1 MHLLISRVKNVLV
14 TGGASGIGR
23 ETSYRFAQTGRWN
36 VASID
41 KKEFSL
47 DHPNIEEHICDITS
61 DSSVSRLSKEVEDTR
76 LDCLVNNAGISLYGS
91 VEDASISDMKSLYE
105 VNVFGIKR
113 MFDAFSDDL
122 IETEGTI
129 VNISSLQGQF
139 GTAGRGIYS
148 SSKHSV
154 RGISDAL
161 RNELRPLGVDVAI
174 IEPGAVDTSLR
185 ENYTINEF
193 SRSEYKDLIG
203 TDDEFDS
210 SSVFTV
216 QPVRVA
222 DYIIKAAESDD
233 PKSRYR
239 VGWDS
244 KIGAIIE
251 RLPSDVR
258 DWFYRIIG

>member
-1 MHLLISRVKNVLV
+1 MKNVLV
-14 TGGASGIGR
+14 TGGASGIGK

-36 VASID
+36 VVSVD

-47 DHPNIEEHICDITS
+47 DHPNIKEQTCDITS
-61 DSSVSRLSKEVEDTR
+61 ELSVSRLAEEIEEIK

-113 MFDAFSDDL
+113 MFDTFSDDL

-154 RGISDAL
+154 RGISEAL
-161 RNELRPLGVDVAI
+161 RNELRPLGVDVVI

-185 ENYTINEF
+185 ENYTVNEF
-193 SRSEYKDLIG
+193 SRTEYKNLIG
-203 TDDEFDS
+203 SDDKFDS
-210 SSVFTV
+210 SSTFTV
-216 QPVRVA
+216 QPIRVA
-222 DYIIKAAESDD
+222 DYIVKATESND

-251 RLPSDVR
+251 RMPSYVR
-258 DWFYRIIG
+258 DWLYKVIQ